1 MQNIYEVKTLLLYY
15 MLFFTK
21 TSDYP
26 ERQPLVFL
34 LSNLFCPIS
43 ILKKIG

>member
-26 ERQPLVFL
+26 EKQLGIV
-34 LSNLFCPIS
+34 LSFYNLFS
-43 ILKKIG
+43 TNA